1 MTATE
6 TSDLLASCYCGAVG
20 LHCEANPK
28 SVIHCHCQQCRRLS
42 GAAFTTW
49 LSLPREAT
57 VVSGRTNLQQFAP
70 SENGLRHF
78 CMRCGTHVFTED
90 RRFPDILG
98 VPAGI
103 LSSALTAQPSSHYF
117 VSNKATWH
125 ACHDDLPKF
134 GGLSGFERIDL
145 A

>member
-20 LHCEANPK
+20 LHCEAKPK

-57 VVSGRTNLQQFAP
+57 VISGATNLQQFAA

-78 CMRCGTHVFTED
+78 CKQCGTHVFTED
-90 RRFPDILG
+90 KRLPGILG

-103 LSSALTAQPSSHYF
+103 LSTPLTSKPSGHYF
-117 VSNKATWH
+117 FSDKADWSF
-125 ACHDDLPKF
+125 CHDDLPKF
-134 GGLSGFERIDL
+134 GGASGFERIDV
-145 A
+145 